1 VCVICCA
8 VFDAA
13 VPLLFHVGVRL
24 LFLLLVF
31 LCASVFFRLLSLF
44 ECPWL
49 SFAFSRSSAWP
60 VSYNVLKCTVWLS
73 PMICYLFVFVVG
85 PSQGLTSRSRR
96 VISISVLDVQKTFAY
111 INNCL
116 GETPITR

>member
-31 LCASVFFRLLSLF
+31 LCASVLFRLLSLF

-73 PMICYLFVFVVG
+73 PMICYLFVFVVLFPLVWCVG
-85 PSQGLTSRSRR
+85 WLCCCCFSCVVP
-96 VISISVLDVQKTFAY
+96 
-111 INNCL
+111 C
-116 GETPITR
+116 E